1 MKTISLITA
10 LICLASPLMAQV
22 AQDWLNDRGFDRD
35 RLRGRVED
43 LRKMKLLEVLDLKDE
58 QVEKFFAAYN
68 KHTKRIL
75 NLRVKVQE
83 DAEELQNMVRK
94 AAPDADL
101 INAATNLRN
110 TMKELA
116 QEYDARFESVKPT
129 LKLNQY
135 AKYIVFEAR
144 FYDELQKMVMKRLRK
159 NRDD

>member
-10 LICLASPLMAQV
+10 LICLANPLMAQV

-35 RLRGRVED
+35 RMRGRVED

-75 NLRVKVQE
+75 NLREKVQE
-83 DAEELQNMVRK
+83 DAEELQSMVRK
-94 AAPDADL
+94 GAPDADL
-101 INAATNLRN
+101 MTASTNLRN
-110 TMKELA
+110 TMKALA
-116 QEYDARFESVKPT
+116 QEYDDRFESVKPT